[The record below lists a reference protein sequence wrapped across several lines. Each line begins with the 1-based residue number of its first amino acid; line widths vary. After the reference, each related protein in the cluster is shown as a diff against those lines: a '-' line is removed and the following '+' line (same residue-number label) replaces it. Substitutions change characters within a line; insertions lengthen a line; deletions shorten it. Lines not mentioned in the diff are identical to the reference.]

1 MKLKNKVAIITG
13 AATGIG
19 RATAILFAKEGAK
32 TTLADIKA
40 KEANET
46 VKLVKDA
53 GGETIFVETDVS
65 KEVDVKKMVEKTM
78 EKYGRID
85 ILVNNAG
92 VVLVKPAEQTTEEDV
107 DKVLSVNF
115 KGVFFGCKH
124 TIPLMKK
131 QGAGVIVN
139 IASVSGHIGQVNH
152 AVYGGTKGGVIAM
165 SRALG
170 VELALFNIRVN
181 SISPGAV
188 DTPMLRGD
196 VKTEATRR
204 GISEEEV
211 KREFEEQG
219 VLKRWATPEEIA
231 KGILYLASDDSTYI
245 TGGDILIDGGWT
257 AQ

>member
-1 MKLKNKVAIITG
+1 MKLKDKVSIITG

-32 TTLADIKA
+32 TVLADIKVT
-40 KEANET
+40 EANET
-46 VKLVKDA
+46 IKLVQDL

-65 KEVDVKKMVEKTM
+65 KEADVKKMVEKAM

-85 ILVNNAG
+85 ILINNAG
-92 VVLVKPAEQTTEEDV
+92 VVLVKPAEDTTEEDM
-107 DKVLSVNF
+107 DKVVSVNF

-124 TIPLMKK
+124 TIPIMKK
-131 QGAGVIVN
+131 QGEGVIVN

-170 VELALFNIRVN
+170 VELAPFNIRVN

-196 VKTEATRR
+196 VKTEAARR
-204 GISEEEV
+204 GVSEEEV

-231 KGILYLASDDSTYI
+231 EGILFLASDDSTYI

>member
-1 MKLKNKVAIITG
+1 LKLKNKVAIITG

-19 RATAILFAKEGAK
+19 RATALLFAKEGAK
-32 TTLADIKA
+32 TVLADVNV

-46 VKLVKDA
+46 VNLVKNA

-65 KEVDVKKMVEKTM
+65 KEADVKRMVEKTM

-92 VVLVKPAEQTTEEDV
+92 VVLVKPAEETTEQDV
-107 DKVLSVNF
+107 DRVISVNF

-124 TIPLMKK
+124 VIPIMKR
-131 QGAGVIVN
+131 QGGGVIVN

-165 SRALG
+165 SRALA
-170 VELALFNIRVN
+170 VELAPFKIRVN

-196 VKTEATRR
+196 VKTEAARR
-204 GISEEEV
+204 GVSEEEI

-219 VLKRWATPEEIA
+219 LLKRWAKPEEIA
-231 KGILYLASDDSTYI
+231 QGILYLASDDSSYI